1 MQEYTF
7 ALKIGEDYLISP
19 MEINPDKTLFSY
31 CDIESAQELSLLK
44 KTNFIEAIKK
54 DYEKFSLNK
63 PKPLGAIFNDC
74 ILRRLHNKEYLNQI
88 HFNDFPIVGFS
99 SFGEIYGVG
108 IAKSLVAIFF
118 YEVENFNDFK
128 PRYLKTFIQKYSDFK
143 YYYLNIR
150 AQKLEMT
157 NEINKIILNQLKQN
171 TSEID
176 KNTSIFKEIF
186 EELEN
191 IRRSLTTIS
200 ESFTNFTNYLEYNL
214 YQSEEKM
221 NLEKEVQSS
230 LKNIDQLNSILDL
243 ISGIAEQTSL
253 LSLNAGIEAARPGKL
268 GRGFAVV
275 ADEVRK
281 LSENTQMGL
290 DEMEGAIKLVI
301 QTIQS
306 IAKSSNS
313 STEEMNFIRDKS
325 NEFSKIISNLINSGK
340 EISDKLEQRSNVSED
355 FEKNVNQLKCY
366 EDVLAKLNQY

>member
-99 SFGEIYGVG
+99 SFWEIYGVG

>member
-1 MQEYTF
+1 
-7 ALKIGEDYLISP
+7 
-19 MEINPDKTLFSY
+19 
-31 CDIESAQELSLLK
+31 
-44 KTNFIEAIKK
+44 
-54 DYEKFSLNK
+54 
-63 PKPLGAIFNDC
+63 
-74 ILRRLHNKEYLNQI
+74 
-88 HFNDFPIVGFS
+88 
-99 SFGEIYGVG
+99 
-108 IAKSLVAIFF
+108 
-118 YEVENFNDFK
+118 
-128 PRYLKTFIQKYSDFK
+128 
-143 YYYLNIR
+143 
-150 AQKLEMT
+150 
-157 NEINKIILNQLKQN
+157 
-171 TSEID
+171 
-176 KNTSIFKEIF
+176 
-186 EELEN
+186 
-191 IRRSLTTIS
+191 IS
-200 ESFTNFTNYLEYNL
+200 ESFTNFTNYLEYNF

-253 LSLNAGIEAARPGKL
+253 LSLNAGIEAARAGKL

-313 STEEMNFIRDKS
+313 STQEMNFIRDKS

-366 EDVLAKLNQY
+366 EDVLTKLNQH

>member
-1 MQEYTF
+1 
-7 ALKIGEDYLISP
+7 
-19 MEINPDKTLFSY
+19 
-31 CDIESAQELSLLK
+31 
-44 KTNFIEAIKK
+44 
-54 DYEKFSLNK
+54 
-63 PKPLGAIFNDC
+63 
-74 ILRRLHNKEYLNQI
+74 
-88 HFNDFPIVGFS
+88 
-99 SFGEIYGVG
+99 
-108 IAKSLVAIFF
+108 
-118 YEVENFNDFK
+118 
-128 PRYLKTFIQKYSDFK
+128 
-143 YYYLNIR
+143 
-150 AQKLEMT
+150 MT

-186 EELEN
+186 EELKN

-253 LSLNAGIEAARPGKL
+253 LSLNAGVEAARAGKL
-268 GRGFAVV
+268 GRGFAVA

-290 DEMEGAIKLVI
+290 GKMEGAIKLVI

-313 STEEMNFIRDKS
+313 SI
-325 NEFSKIISNLINSGK
+325 
-340 EISDKLEQRSNVSED
+340 
-355 FEKNVNQLKCY
+355 
-366 EDVLAKLNQY
+366 

>member
-1 MQEYTF
+1 
-7 ALKIGEDYLISP
+7 
-19 MEINPDKTLFSY
+19 
-31 CDIESAQELSLLK
+31 
-44 KTNFIEAIKK
+44 
-54 DYEKFSLNK
+54 
-63 PKPLGAIFNDC
+63 
-74 ILRRLHNKEYLNQI
+74 
-88 HFNDFPIVGFS
+88 
-99 SFGEIYGVG
+99 
-108 IAKSLVAIFF
+108 
-118 YEVENFNDFK
+118 
-128 PRYLKTFIQKYSDFK
+128 
-143 YYYLNIR
+143 
-150 AQKLEMT
+150 MT

-253 LSLNAGIEAARPGKL
+253 LSLNAGIDAARAGKL
-268 GRGFAVV
+268 GRGFAVI

-290 DEMEGAIKLVI
+290 GEMEGAIKLVI

-313 STEEMNFIRDKS
+313 STQEMNFIRDKS

-340 EISDKLEQRSNVSED
+340 EISDKLKQRSNVGED

>member
-19 MEINPDKTLFSY
+19 MEINPNKTLFSY

-74 ILRRLHNKEYLNQI
+74 ILRRLHNKEHLNQI

-243 ISGIAEQTSL
+243 ISGIAEQTIL
-253 LSLNAGIEAARPGKL
+253 LSLNAGIEAARAGKL

-290 DEMEGAIKLVI
+290 GEMEGAIKLVI
-301 QTIQS
+301 QTI
-306 IAKSSNS
+306 
-313 STEEMNFIRDKS
+313 
-325 NEFSKIISNLINSGK
+325 
-340 EISDKLEQRSNVSED
+340 
-355 FEKNVNQLKCY
+355 
-366 EDVLAKLNQY
+366 

>member
-19 MEINPDKTLFSY
+19 MEINPNKTLFSY

-74 ILRRLHNKEYLNQI
+74 ILRRLHNKEHLNQI

-99 SFGEIYGVG
+99 SFREIYGVG
-108 IAKSLVAIFF
+108 IAKSLEAIFF

-243 ISGIAEQTSL
+243 ISGIAEQTIL
-253 LSLNAGIEAARPGKL
+253 LSLNAGIEAARAGKL

-290 DEMEGAIKLVI
+290 GEMEGAIKLVI

-313 STEEMNFIRDKS
+313 STQEMNFIRDKT